1 MIMSKTSIKFPK
13 DPEKRYYQRLD
24 LEVPVKLECDGQSI
38 DGTTEN
44 ISCGGMFL
52 PNLNTPELTGK
63 PLTVFLQLPEHTQ
76 MVKLSGRVAR
86 VENQADGQAKGV
98 AIEFS
103 GLYDDN
109 RLEIDSF
116 IKKRLLQ

>member
-1 MIMSKTSIKFPK
+1 MSKNQIKFPK

-24 LEVPVKLECDGQSI
+24 LEIPVKLECDGEAI
-38 DGTTEN
+38 DGTTQN
-44 ISCGGMFL
+44 ISCGGMYL
-52 PNLNTPELTGK
+52 PNIDQKDFIDK
-63 PLTVFLQLPEHTQ
+63 PLTVFVQLPDHTQ
-76 MVKLSGRVAR
+76 AVKLAGRVTR
-86 VENQADGQAKGV
+86 IERSSGDTSTGV

-103 GLYDDN
+103 GLYDDS

>member
-1 MIMSKTSIKFPK
+1 MMSKNVLKFPK

-24 LEVPVKLECDGQSI
+24 LEVPVKLECNGEAI
-38 DGTTEN
+38 DSTTQN
-44 ISCGGMFL
+44 ISCGGMYL
-52 PNLNTPELTGK
+52 PNVDQKDFIDK
-63 PLTVFLQLPEHTQ
+63 PLTVFIQLPEHESA
-76 MVKLSGRVAR
+76 VKLAGRVTR
-86 VENQADGQAKGV
+86 VERSANSEQTGV

-103 GLYDDN
+103 GLYDDS